1 VTPKLTASEVQA
13 LIQAEADAFDV
24 GALIAELDANIHT
37 GSASIEKSIPDLAQS
52 RVIRAVLDEFQS
64 RGFCVTVEHMGH
76 TWYGAPIPTEVHP
89 ESLPVAYKLVF
100 SISLPK
106 PKTEKTEKR
115 EEPRGLWSALCGV
128 FGGGK

>member
-1 VTPKLTASEVQA
+1 MTPKLTASEVQA

-24 GALIAELDANIHT
+24 GALIDVLDAQIHT
-37 GSASIEKSIPDLAQS
+37 GSSTFTDTVPALAQS
-52 RVIRAVLDEFQS
+52 RVICAVLDEYNS

-89 ESLPVAYKLVF
+89 ESLPVAYKLIF

-106 PKTEKTEKR
+106 PKTEKR
-115 EEPRGLWSALCGV
+115 EEPRGLWSALCRV
-128 FGGGK
+128 FGGWK

>member
-1 VTPKLTASEVQA
+1 VIVTQKLTASEVQA

-24 GALIAELDANIHT
+24 GALIDVLDTQIHT
-37 GSASIEKSIPDLAQS
+37 GSATFTDTVPALAQS
-52 RVIRAVLDEFQS
+52 RVIRAVLDEYQS

-89 ESLPVAYKLVF
+89 ESLPVAYKLMF

-106 PKTEKTEKR
+106 PKTEKRK
-115 EEPRGLWSALCGV
+115 EPRGLWFALCSV
-128 FGGGK
+128 FWGGK

>member
-1 VTPKLTASEVQA
+1 MTQKLTASEVQA

-24 GALIAELDANIHT
+24 GALIDVLDAQIHT
-37 GSASIEKSIPDLAQS
+37 GSATFTDTVPALAQS
-52 RVIRAVLDEFQS
+52 RVIRAVLDEYQS

-76 TWYGAPIPTEVHP
+76 AYYGIPIPTEVHP
-89 ESLPVAYKLVF
+89 ESLPVAYKLMF

-106 PKTEKTEKR
+106 PKTEKR
-115 EEPRGLWSALCGV
+115 EESRGLWSALCSV